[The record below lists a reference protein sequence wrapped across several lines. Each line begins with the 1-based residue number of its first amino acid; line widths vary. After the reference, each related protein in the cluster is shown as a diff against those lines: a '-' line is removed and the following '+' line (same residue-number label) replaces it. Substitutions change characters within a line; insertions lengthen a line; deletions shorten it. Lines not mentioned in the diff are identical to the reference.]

1 MNLTNG
7 PLTTS
12 KRIQWIDALRGFSMI
27 LVVFHH
33 QMEAIFSVGNDQAI
47 ATIFATFRMPLF
59 FFVSGFFAF
68 RVAEKWT
75 ASMIKRVVALKLK
88 AQIFGMLVFYSLF
101 LYISG
106 KPLNTIVTE
115 GICNY
120 WFTIAL
126 FQMFMIYLIVA
137 VTAKLLLSDKL
148 VVIGL
153 IALTL
158 AITGV
163 PLLLGSTTAMYQYR
177 ICRILAWPGVC
188 MYFQFFVLGIFTR
201 KYFPVVEQIIR
212 RDWVRATAITVYVAL
227 LLLVFNSSF
236 EKWNNM
242 AYTIVY
248 SEMVKYVGLLVVF
261 IFFYSAAS
269 YFDGDSRVSRWMK
282 FVGTRTLDI
291 YYLHWFFLPSLP
303 WLASYLADSNGNE
316 VTMQLLVGITLSVV
330 VVALCLFVSSI
341 IRSSSTL
348 ATWLFGVKPVKA
360 PANTGAVAGT
370 TMKSN

>member
-1 MNLTNG
+1 
-7 PLTTS
+7 
-12 KRIQWIDALRGFSMI
+12 
-27 LVVFHH
+27 
-33 QMEAIFSVGNDQAI
+33 
-47 ATIFATFRMPLF
+47 
-59 FFVSGFFAF
+59 
-68 RVAEKWT
+68 
-75 ASMIKRVVALKLK
+75 
-88 AQIFGMLVFYSLF
+88 
-101 LYISG
+101 
-106 KPLNTIVTE
+106 
-115 GICNY
+115 
-120 WFTIAL
+120 
-126 FQMFMIYLIVA
+126 
-137 VTAKLLLSDKL
+137 
-148 VVIGL
+148 
-153 IALTL
+153 
-158 AITGV
+158 
-163 PLLLGSTTAMYQYR
+163 
-177 ICRILAWPGVC
+177 

-201 KYFPVVEQIIR
+201 KYFPIVEQIIR

-236 EKWNNM
+236 ETWNNM

-261 IFFYSAAS
+261 IFFSSAAS
-269 YFDGDSRVSRWMK
+269 YFDGDSRMSRWMK

-303 WLASYLADSNGNE
+303 WLASYLSDSNGNE

-370 TMKSN
+370 TGGGGN

>member
-1 MNLTNG
+1 MERDL
-7 PLTTS
+7 
-12 KRIQWIDALRGFSMI
+12 LRAGK
-27 LVVFHH
+27 
-33 QMEAIFSVGNDQAI
+33 AVG
-47 ATIFATFRMPLF
+47 
-59 FFVSGFFAF
+59 
-68 RVAEKWT
+68 
-75 ASMIKRVVALKLK
+75 
-88 AQIFGMLVFYSLF
+88 
-101 LYISG
+101 
-106 KPLNTIVTE
+106 TE
-115 GICNY
+115 
-120 WFTIAL
+120 
-126 FQMFMIYLIVA
+126 
-137 VTAKLLLSDKL
+137 
-148 VVIGL
+148 
-153 IALTL
+153 
-158 AITGV
+158 
-163 PLLLGSTTAMYQYR
+163 
-177 ICRILAWPGVC
+177 VC

-201 KYFPVVEQIIR
+201 KYFPIVEQIIR

-236 EKWNNM
+236 ETWNNM

-261 IFFYSAAS
+261 IFFSSAAS
-269 YFDGDSRVSRWMK
+269 YFDGDSRMSRWMK

-303 WLASYLADSNGNE
+303 WLASYLSDSNGNE

-370 TMKSN
+370 TGGGGN